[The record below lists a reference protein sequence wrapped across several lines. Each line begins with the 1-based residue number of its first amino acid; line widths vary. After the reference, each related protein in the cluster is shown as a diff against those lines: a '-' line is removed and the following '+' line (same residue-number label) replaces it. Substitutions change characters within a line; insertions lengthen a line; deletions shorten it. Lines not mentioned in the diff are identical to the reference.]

1 MNIIQVPDSKDAAVL
16 EFLQSLQ
23 PNLERLFPKFQAEE
37 FDDDML
43 HAVASWSNEEVNEL
57 LKEWV
62 KVGFLG
68 VAQQF
73 IIKKGLIR
81 LRMRTQT

>member
-1 MNIIQVPDSKDAAVL
+1 
-16 EFLQSLQ
+16 LQ
-23 PNLERLFPKFQAEE
+23 PNLERLLPKFQAED

-43 HAVASWSNEEVNEL
+43 YAVASWSNEEVNEL

-62 KVGFLG
+62 KAGVMG

-73 IIKKGLIR
+73 IFKRGLIR
-81 LRMRTQT
+81 LRMGT